1 MNILDPIQG
10 EGAPDILTDIV
21 SFRTTIDTVKSNCI
35 VAGASQHLKELSNV
49 LVEIYRMKKATSP
62 KPDDEIEKTQNTV
75 TNEVE
80 QLRLRAASL
89 PQDDGRKSTWA
100 MLADL
105 ISHYW
110 TAGERVVGVVVFAAA
125 VVVVV
130 VVVVVAA
137 AVAVLVLVL
146 GGGGSGGGGGCGC
159 GDGVVVGGAEVLRC

>member
-1 MNILDPIQG
+1 M
-10 EGAPDILTDIV
+10 
-21 SFRTTIDTVKSNCI
+21 SS
-35 VAGASQHLKELSNV
+35 
-49 LVEIYRMKKATSP
+49 
-62 KPDDEIEKTQNTV
+62 
-75 TNEVE
+75 NEVE

-146 GGGGSGGGGGCGC
+146 GGGGSGGGGCGC